1 MKKIVSQFALLFACY
16 APLYMQAQSDGLPRG
31 ASNMPYTR
39 YESEN
44 GSFGGSASLQSSV
57 QFVQS
62 DIASEASNQKYV
74 SLPSGGSYVQW
85 KTTSAAR
92 GVNLRFTM
100 PDNSTGA
107 GLSGSL
113 NLYVNN
119 VLAKTID
126 LSSYWAYQYFDV
138 GGE

>member
-1 MKKIVSQFALLFACY
+1 MQLAQQALKPDPFMKKIVFQFVLLLACV
-16 APLYMQAQSDGLPRG
+16 PLLQAQSDGQPRG

-44 GSFGGSASLQSSV
+44 GIIGGGASLASSP

-74 SLPSGGSYVQW
+74 SLSGNGSFVQW
-85 KTTSAAR
+85 KTSTAAR

-100 PDNSTGA
+100 PDNSSGTG
-107 GLSGSL
+107 LTGSL

-119 VLAKTID
+119 ALVKTID
-126 LSSYWAYQYFDV
+126 L
-138 GGE
+138 